1 MCREDTDLIVDD
13 IYRRLSCMSSER
25 CRKKRGLWTQ
35 HRLSL
40 KAKRV
45 GLLSIIYFHMTIS

>member
-40 KAKRV
+40 KVKRV
-45 GLLSIIYFHMTIS
+45 GLISIIYFHMTIS